1 MLRRFCVEFLSG
13 SQMTVS
19 APERRYLLQEVVR
32 LAEDELTA
40 LWAQATRLASTEFAT
55 YMVEA
60 YPVLV
65 DPYIAFT
72 ASLAAGWFE
81 ESDPAS
87 SYVAAIAPNP
97 PVEKLSDNAEWALK
111 ALGEQGRDNLAY
123 SMNRAVFD
131 GARETTQLNVERTG
145 SLWAVDARPTAC
157 PWCRMMVTRGA
168 VYKSEANAL
177 KACHDNGHCVAVE
190 DRLGT
195 YEPPSHV
202 EQWEAEYLKA
212 RANAGSGDPKAIQAA
227 WRQQLAAE

>member
-1 MLRRFCVEFLSG
+1 
-13 SQMTVS
+13 MTVS

-32 LAEDELTA
+32 LAENELNA
-40 LWAQATRLASTEFAT
+40 LWVQAARLASSEFAA
-55 YMVEA
+55 YMVQA

-65 DPYIAFT
+65 DPYIALT
-72 ASLAAGWFE
+72 GSLAASWFE
-81 ESDPAS
+81 ESNPAS
-87 SYVAAIAPNP
+87 SYVAVTAPLTP
-97 PVEKLSDNAEWALK
+97 TGKLEENAEWALK
-111 ALGEQGRDNLAY
+111 SLGDEGRDNLTY

-145 SLWAVDARPTAC
+145 SRWAVDARPTAC
-157 PWCRMMVTRGA
+157 PWCRMMVTRGS
-168 VYKSEANAL
+168 VYKSKANAL
-177 KACHDNGHCVAVE
+177 KACHDNGHCIAIE

-202 EQWEAEYLKA
+202 EKWEVEYLKA